1 MHTRSGEDCRD
12 STQTLHCEA
21 REVLRDI
28 EQRPHLLTRIKL
40 SGAYFPRRALDPFV
54 IVGRVR
60 SLFVEI
66 SEDSLNARAY
76 FDAPLPEAG
85 TIRFGYGSE
94 IELGLAGQFSH
105 DDVQRLDPAR
115 LPKNVRLPGDR

>member
-1 MHTRSGEDCRD
+1 MYTRSGENRRD
-12 STQTLHCEA
+12 STQALHWEA

-28 EQRPHLLTRIKL
+28 EQRPHLFTRIKL
-40 SGAYFPRRALDPFV
+40 GGRYFPHRALEPFV
-54 IVGRVR
+54 VVGRVR

-76 FDAPLPEAG
+76 FDALLPEAG
-85 TIRFGYGSE
+85 TIKFGYGSE
-94 IELGLAGQFSH
+94 IMLSFPRQFSH

-115 LPKNVRLPGDR
+115 LPENVRLPGDR